1 MEENE
6 HSEQPLLQLPLRACL
21 LSGGESRRMGR
32 DKALLSHPE
41 GGTWL
46 ERTLLLVAQLDVPI
60 TLLSRHPAHLELAEA
75 LQAELK
81 PRGVALELI
90 AEPPP
95 WEGPLL
101 ALHRLMERHPEQ
113 TLLLCPVDMP
123 DLSLA
128 ALMQL
133 TSSEPSQPGCIQV
146 AHDGERLQPLLGLY
160 PSSAPIRAHLAEAVE
175 RGERRLQSW
184 LVDLPCQAVPLDP
197 RAIRN
202 VNRPEAGQPVDS
214 PSASTMRSQR
224 SSSASTSAS
233 SSCRGA
239 GSGKGPSS

>member
-1 MEENE
+1 
-6 HSEQPLLQLPLRACL
+6 
-21 LSGGESRRMGR
+21 MGS
-32 DKALLSHPE
+32 DKALLPHPE
-41 GGTWL
+41 AGTWL
-46 ERTLLLVAQLDVPI
+46 ERSLRLLAQLETPI
-60 TLLSRHPAHLELAEA
+60 SLLSRHGAHLELAE
-75 LQAELK
+75 EL
-81 PRGVALELI
+81 ALELAPGAPMTAL

-101 ALHRLMERHPEQ
+101 ALHRLMEQHPEQ
-113 TLLLCPVDMP
+113 ILLLCPVDMP
-123 DLSLA
+123 DLSLGALQALLA
-128 ALMQL
+128 AADPTRLQL
-133 TSSEPSQPGCIQV
+133 

-160 PSSAPIRAHLAEAVE
+160 PSSAPIRAHLAAAVQ

-184 LVDLPCQAVPLDP
+184 LATLPCQTVPLDP

-202 VNRPEAGQPVDS
+202 VNRPKPSQPADS
-214 PSASTMRSQR
+214 PSASTTCSHR